1 MPVTQAVRDDLRNR
15 LLRRLYAGGLGWVA
29 AVVAAIVLAAG
40 AAGLATSKLAG
51 QGATAGGLVATITR
65 LTVSPNAPPGAVVTL
80 NASEVAADGAHPAG
94 WVQFEAGE
102 TDIGAPVAVS
112 STGIASTT
120 AAILGTLPSAASLT
134 ASFSPATTAYL
145 ASATT
150 TAAAQVPGSTGSTGG
165 SITITFTVP
174 PNSSGTGAGSGTGTG
189 TGSGTG
195 TGTGSGTGAGAG
207 SGSATGNFT
216 VTVQPGTV
224 TLHNVGQS
232 GVATGILQRVMVTD
246 TRSDAPGWYASG
258 QESNFIGGRDANPRA
273 IPGFALGWVPTGT
286 AAGRAALGPAVEP
299 GKPGLGDAGAVLAA
313 AAAGAGVGTSTLS
326 ADLTL
331 AIPAS
336 AEASAYVGT
345 LTLTYVDTAPLTPS
359 AAQSL
364 FPAAR

>member
-224 TLHNVGQS
+224 VLQEVGRS
-232 GVATGILQRVMVTD
+232 GVATGTLQEMTVTD
-246 TRSDAPGWYASG
+246 SRSPAPGWYVLG
-258 QESNFIGGRDANPRA
+258 QESDFIGSRGADPRT
-273 IPGFALGWVPTGT
+273 ISGNALGWIPAGT
-286 AAGRAALGPAVEP
+286 VARGAFLGPAVAA
-299 GKPGLGDAGAVLAA
+299 GHPGLGTKAGLLAA
-313 AAAGAGVGTSTLS
+313 AAAGSGLGTSTLS

-331 AIPAS
+331 MIPAS
-336 AEASAYVGT
+336 AATSTYIGT
-345 LTLTYVDTAPLTPS
+345 LTITYVEAWPVTSATGQTALP
-359 AAQSL
+359 
-364 FPAAR
+364 